1 MADRQE
7 CLGCCPII
15 VLSDRFILK
24 CVGREVARRWKGSG
38 ERLEIDAGV
47 REAGTELEHEILV
60 RLVQVKNG
68 LTELG
73 RRCGA
78 DC

>member
-1 MADRQE
+1 M
-7 CLGCCPII
+7 
-15 VLSDRFILK
+15 
-24 CVGREVARRWKGSG
+24 GREVAKRCKGNE
-38 ERLEIDAGV
+38 ERLEMDAGIKEV
-47 REAGTELEHEILV
+47 GTGSEHEILV

-73 RRCGA
+73 RKHGM